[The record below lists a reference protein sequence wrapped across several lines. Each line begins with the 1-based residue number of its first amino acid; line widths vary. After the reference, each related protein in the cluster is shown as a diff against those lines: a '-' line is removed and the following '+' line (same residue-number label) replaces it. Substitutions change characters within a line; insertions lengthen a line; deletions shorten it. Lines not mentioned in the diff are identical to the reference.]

1 MQNKVALPTLQ
12 TVKVASPCSAEWNDM
27 QGDDRVRH
35 CPKCDKDV
43 YDLSALSR
51 EEADLLLAAREGK
64 ACIRLFQREDG
75 TVLTQD
81 CPIGVR
87 RKRLALAGVLA
98 LGSSVA
104 GTALSLFAAS
114 GVEPCPT
121 TTANMVSMET
131 VTEPVRLSPIPAYPT
146 SLPQGDD
153 VAPAREE
160 TVRTKVVPPRTSP
173 KIGAPEKPKGRHLMG
188 GPISGL

>member
-1 MQNKVALPTLQ
+1 VGLPWYL
-12 TVKVASPCSAEWNDM
+12 
-27 QGDDRVRH
+27 
-35 CPKCDKDV
+35 KCDKDV

-64 ACIRLFQREDG
+64 ACIRLFQCDDG

-81 CPIGVR
+81 CPVGVR

-114 GVEPCPT
+114 GVNPGATST
-121 TTANMVSMET
+121 TDMVGLET

-153 VAPAREE
+153 FSPGRDES
-160 TVRTKVVPPRTSP
+160 VRTKEVPPRQSP
-173 KIGAPEKPKGRHLMG
+173 KSGAPEKNKGRHMMG
-188 GPISGL
+188 GPMSGL